1 MHRCEVKPVGWW
13 ADRFRRRLR
22 PVAAL
27 ALAIPLL
34 APSIA
39 ESISS
44 ADPLA
49 SLNVQSLPQPIPAP
63 VVALESPDGRS
74 LRLEDLRGKVV
85 FLNFWA
91 TWCVPCREEMPAMER
106 LHRAYGEHGLVIVAV
121 NFKESRAETQKYIK
135 ELGLTLGVALDPD
148 GAAASTFGV
157 RGLPVTFLLARNG
170 RILWKALGSREW
182 DNPAGRAYFEKVLDA
197 PRP

>member
-1 MHRCEVKPVGWW
+1 MGSWTDLFQRC
-13 ADRFRRRLR
+13 LC

-27 ALAIPLL
+27 TLAILFL
-34 APSIA
+34 APSA
-39 ESISS
+39 VEPISS

-49 SLNVQSLPQPIPAP
+49 SFNVQSLPQPIPAP
-63 VVALESPDGRS
+63 VVALEGPDGRS
-74 LRLEDLRGKVV
+74 LRLEDFRGKVV

-91 TWCVPCREEMPAMER
+91 TWCAPCRQEMPAMER
-106 LHRAYGEHGLVIVAV
+106 LYLAYREHGLVVVAV
-121 NFKESRAETQKYIK
+121 NFKESGAETEKYIK

-148 GAAASTFGV
+148 GVAASAFGV

-182 DNPAGRAYFEKVLDA
+182 DSPAGRAYFEKILEA
-197 PRP
+197 PKP